1 MSKVTITI
9 EDTTQ
14 GVKTTIEPTYETLA
28 FKLTGGQ
35 SALTA
40 AEGYAI
46 IAVNAIRTESKRRDS
61 KLNVIIPRKRRM

>member
-9 EDTTQ
+9 EDTPQ
-14 GVKTTIEPTYETLA
+14 GVKTTLDPNYETLA

-35 SALTA
+35 NNLSS

-61 KLNVIIPRKRRM
+61 KMNIIIPKKRRM